1 MSATRTTRQQART
14 AGLLYLLMILIGTP
28 GLLLVPG
35 SLVVHGDAAATA
47 QHVRASELLFRAGIA
62 SQLLGQV
69 MYVFAGLA
77 LYRLFE
83 NVSRT
88 LALQMLVL
96 LLVSVPI
103 ACLNV
108 VNEIAALV
116 VVGAPPFLSAL
127 TLAQHD
133 ALAYLFIRLY
143 GEGIG
148 VVWIFWGLWL
158 APYGLLV
165 MRSGFLPKVLG
176 VLLLLAVPG
185 DLLRAVTSLF
195 PAIEHPFL
203 DRLAGLL
210 ALGELPI
217 VLWLVIA
224 GAKDAPAPSEPAA

>member
-1 MSATRTTRQQART
+1 MSATRTIRQQART
-14 AGLLYLLMILIGTP
+14 AGLLYLLMLLVGTP

-35 SLVVHGDAAATA
+35 ALVVHGDAAATA
-47 QHVRASELLFRAGIA
+47 QHLRTSELLFRTGIA
-62 SQLLGQV
+62 SQLVGQV

-83 NVSRT
+83 NVNRT

-108 VNEIAALV
+108 VNELAALV
-116 VVGAPPFLSAL
+116 IVGAPPFLSAL
-127 TLAQHD
+127 AGAQRD
-133 ALAYLFIRLY
+133 ALAYLFVRLY

-165 MRSGFLPKVLG
+165 MRSGFLPKLLG
-176 VLLLLAVPG
+176 VLLLLAALG
-185 DLLRAVTSLF
+185 DVIRAVTSLF
-195 PAIEHPFL
+195 PAMEHTFL
-203 DRLAGLL
+203 EPLAGVL

-224 GAKDAPAPSEPAA
+224 GAKDSPVPPATMP